1 MQERWFANKF
11 GLLNFWYYDEEEF
24 ELSNGKIIF
33 RGANGSGKS
42 VTTQSFIPL
51 LLDGNKSPE
60 RLDPF
65 GSKARKIEN
74 YLLVDEDEDERIS
87 YLYMEFVKPKSKIY
101 ITIGIGFRAKRGK
114 KLESWYFILKDGRR
128 INVDFKL
135 YKNTGEK
142 LALTAK
148 QFQNILGEGNV
159 YTESQKEYMQK
170 VNEHLY
176 GYSDLDNYKDLLKL
190 LIQLRSPK
198 LSKDFK
204 PTVIY
209 EILQESL
216 STLTEDDLRTI
227 SEAMDNMDSLNMK
240 LKELNLSIDAA
251 IKIRIAFD
259 KYNKNIIA
267 EKTKSYFSKDK
278 TVKNLYNQIEKI
290 KSENTKN
297 INELS
302 EKKIELSLL
311 ENTYEKALS
320 EQKSLIGNKGFN
332 LENERIKCVRA
343 LEELKLEL
351 QDKEN
356 KRENKEDLIREKKT
370 QINNF
375 ELKIAQYEREYKD
388 LLEDEDYYKNE
399 SYFQDE
405 IELTKLLS
413 SEDENSI
420 DGYLNSINEYDAL
433 VNNAYKLI
441 IQYDNVYKEL
451 SEIEE
456 KKHKKEQ
463 EVKFQEN
470 KFNEAIEYLTNVKS
484 EYIERINIYNEKCRL
499 LKIEEDQLIDI
510 FRTINKV
517 EEVSDCNKI
526 LEKVKRTEE
535 SLKEKLIERKL
546 VLDNELKLLNQE
558 IQKIDNEIKTLKDNK
573 EIIDEDNEIQNI
585 KEILEKENISHE
597 IFYKCINFKENID
610 EKIRIII
617 EGNLYKMGIINSIV
631 VPEKFKTKCEHLLN
645 NNYYSII
652 YSGISFEENNISS
665 YLEVE
670 DTKFCKDYSEEILN
684 VLKGI
689 ALDET
694 NLNNTYISLNNKYG
708 IGVINGGSSEKY
720 NLKYIGLESREKY
733 RQEQILKLEE
743 SKHIIE
749 RNALEVNTLID
760 SVNNEISILKD
771 ETTNFPSLSD
781 IESSLNM
788 ISEQEKLLKNEK
800 ERLHELEEKAAE
812 LKDIYDKL
820 KIDVFKATEYIK
832 IPRNKDDYDR
842 AAAAIRD
849 YRNTII
855 NINKCLEKIR
865 YRKKEILSIKD
876 EIEYINND
884 LDDLLGE
891 ILNLKDKIS
900 KSEIE
905 INSIDE
911 VIKTL
916 NLGELKKKYEEVTSI
931 VDTYPKKIDVLNKIV
946 IKLEERIETAEKE
959 ILKQNNALEREN
971 KILNI
976 YKNLLIDEINLS
988 YIKEVKELNEEDKF
1002 EYVVNNF
1009 SSYDIASNADAFDLL
1024 FKSFNQYSGM
1034 LSHYNIRQETIFNNY
1049 ANTEDEEMNSV
1060 LSRASRIDIKLRLNK
1075 KQINIYSLTEY
1086 LIAAVE
1092 EQKML
1097 ITEKERE
1104 VFEDTLINTLSTKI
1118 NAKIHKANAWVKQ
1131 ITELMGAMDTS
1142 NGLKLSLR
1150 WIPKKASNEE
1160 ELDIKN
1166 LTEILSRPHFISD
1179 DEREKVSS
1187 HFKEKLKKQRRLSQ
1201 ETDST
1206 KSYQAIIK
1214 EVLDYR
1220 EWFQFTLY
1228 FEKPLE
1234 KKKELT
1240 DDEFFKLSGGEKAMA
1255 MYVPLFAAVNARYNS
1270 ADKSDCPKIIALDE
1284 AFAGVDEENI
1294 GTMFNLIE
1302 GLNLDYVLNSQVLW
1316 GTYESVK
1323 DLAIYELIRNGED
1336 VVLPIKYHWNGKVK
1350 TMEVIE

>member
-1 MQERWFANKF
+1 MQERWVANKF

-24 ELSNGKIIF
+24 QLSNGKIIF

-74 YLLVDEDEDERIS
+74 YLLVDDDEDERIS

-101 ITIGIGFRAKRGK
+101 ITIGIGFKAKRGK
-114 KLESWYFILKDGRR
+114 KLESWHFILKDGRR

-135 YKNTGEK
+135 YKNTGQK

-159 YTESQKEYMQK
+159 YTESPKEYAQK

-216 STLTEDDLRTI
+216 STLSEDDLRII

-240 LKELNLSIDAA
+240 LKDLNLSIDAA
-251 IKIRIAFD
+251 SKIKVAFD

-267 EKTKSYFSKDK
+267 EKTKSYCSKNK
-278 TVKNLYNQIEKI
+278 TVKNLYNQIEKL
-290 KSENTKN
+290 KSEK
-297 INELS
+297 INNADELS
-302 EKKIELSLL
+302 EKKYKLSKL

-320 EQKSLIGNKGFN
+320 EQKSLMGSKGFN
-332 LENERIKCVRA
+332 LESEKNKSLRELA
-343 LEELKLEL
+343 ELKSQLR
-351 QDKEN
+351 DKEN
-356 KRENKEDLIREKKT
+356 KRENKEDDVRKKKT
-370 QINNF
+370 GIDKLDL
-375 ELKIAQYEREYKD
+375 EITHYEHEYKD
-388 LLEDEDYYKNE
+388 LLEDEEYYKNE
-399 SYFQDE
+399 SYFQGK
-405 IELTKLLS
+405 IELTKLVT
-413 SEDENSI
+413 SEERNLI
-420 DGYLNSINEYDAL
+420 YEYLNSINEYDAL
-433 VNNAYKLI
+433 VNDAYKLI
-441 IQYDNVYKEL
+441 IRYDNSYKEL
-451 SEIEE
+451 SGTEE

-484 EYIERINIYNEKCRL
+484 EYIEKINIYNEKCRI
-499 LKIEEDQLIDI
+499 LKIEEDKLIEI
-510 FRTINKV
+510 FKDINKV
-517 EEVSDCNKI
+517 EEISDCNNV
-526 LEKVKRTEE
+526 LEKVKRIEE
-535 SLKEKLIERKL
+535 SIREKLIEGKL
-546 VLDNELKLLNQE
+546 VLENKLNILNQE
-558 IQKIDNEIKTLKDNK
+558 IQNIENDIKALKGNK
-573 EIIDEDNEIQNI
+573 EIIEEDIEIQNV
-585 KEILEKENISHE
+585 KEILEKENIPHE
-597 IFYKCINFKENID
+597 SFYKCINFKENID

-617 EGNLYKMGIINSIV
+617 ESNLYKMGIINSII
-631 VPEKFKTKCEHLLN
+631 VPKEFKTKCEQLLSN
-645 NNYYSII
+645 TFYSII
-652 YSGISFEENNISS
+652 YSDISLEKCNISS

-670 DTKFCKDYSEEILN
+670 DTKFGKDYHEEISN
-684 VLKGI
+684 ILKGI

-694 NLNNTYISLNNKYG
+694 SLNNTYISLNNKYG
-708 IGVINGGSSEKY
+708 IGIINGGSSKKY
-720 NLKYIGLESREKY
+720 TLRYIGLESREKY

-743 SKHIIE
+743 IKEITEKNAVEVKVLIE
-749 RNALEVNTLID
+749 
-760 SVNNEISILKD
+760 SVDEELSILKD
-771 ETTNFPSLSD
+771 ETTNFPSLTD

-788 ISEQEKLLKNEK
+788 ISEQEKLLNNEK
-800 ERLHELEEKAAE
+800 ERLHELEEKVAE
-812 LKDIYDKL
+812 LKNIYDKL

-842 AAAAIRD
+842 AANAIRD

-865 YRKKEILSIKD
+865 YMKKEILSIKA
-876 EIEYINND
+876 EIEYINQD
-884 LDDLLGE
+884 LEYVFGE
-891 ILNLKDKIS
+891 ILNLKDRIS
-900 KSEIE
+900 KIEIE

-916 NLGELKKKYEEVTSI
+916 NLGELKKKYEEVTNI
-931 VDTYPKKIDVLNKIV
+931 IDTYPKKIDELKTIKIT
-946 IKLEERIETAEKE
+946 LEQRIEALEKE
-959 ILKQNNALEREN
+959 ILRQNNIYENEN

-976 YKNLLIDEINLS
+976 YKNLLVDEINLS
-988 YIKEVKELNEEDKF
+988 YIKEVRELTDEEKF
-1002 EYVVNNF
+1002 EYVVNKFN
-1009 SSYDIASNADAFDLL
+1009 SYDISSNADAFDQL

-1034 LSHYNIRQETIFNNY
+1034 LSSYNIRQESIFNNY
-1049 ANTEDEEMNSV
+1049 ETSEDEEINYI
-1060 LSRASRIDIKLRLNK
+1060 LSKASRIDIKLRLNK
-1075 KQINIYSLTEY
+1075 KQINIYSLTDY

-1092 EQKML
+1092 EQKIL
-1097 ITEKERE
+1097 ITDKERE

-1118 NAKIHKANAWVKQ
+1118 NAKIHKANAWVKE
-1131 ITELMGAMDTS
+1131 ITELMGNMDTS
-1142 NGLKLSLR
+1142 NGLKLSLK
-1150 WIPKKASNEE
+1150 WIPKKSSNEE

-1166 LTEILSRPHFISD
+1166 LSEILSRPHFISD
-1179 DEREKVSS
+1179 DEREKVSN
-1187 HFKEKLKKQRRLSQ
+1187 HFKEKLKKQKRLSS

-1270 ADKSDCPKIIALDE
+1270 ADKSDCPRIIALDE

-1336 VVLPIKYHWNGKVK
+1336 VVFHIKYHWNGKVK
-1350 TMEVIE
+1350 TMETIQ

>member
-1 MQERWFANKF
+1 MQERWVANKF

-24 ELSNGKIIF
+24 QLSNGKIIF

-74 YLLVDEDEDERIS
+74 YLLVDEEEEERIS
-87 YLYMEFVKPKSKIY
+87 YLYMEFVKPKSSIY
-101 ITIGIGFRAKRGK
+101 ITIGIGFKAKRGK

-128 INVDFKL
+128 INVDLKL

-251 IKIRIAFD
+251 NKIKTAFD

-267 EKTKSYFSKDK
+267 DKAKSYCSKDK
-278 TVKNLYNQIEKI
+278 TVKNLYNQIEKL
-290 KSENTKN
+290 KSEKIKN
-297 INELS
+297 SDELS
-302 EKKIELSLL
+302 EKKVKLKSLK
-311 ENTYEKALS
+311 NTYEKALS
-320 EQKSLIGNKGFN
+320 EQKSLMGSKGFN
-332 LENERIKCVRA
+332 LENERTKSVRA
-343 LEELKLEL
+343 LEELKSDLK
-351 QDKEN
+351 DKEN
-356 KRENKEDLIREKKT
+356 KLENKEDDVRKKKVQMDNLDLEIT
-370 QINNF
+370 SC
-375 ELKIAQYEREYKD
+375 EREYKD
-388 LLEDEDYYKNE
+388 LLDDEEYYKGE
-399 SYFQDE
+399 SYFQSEMEIFKLSTSEEENLIDE
-405 IELTKLLS
+405 
-413 SEDENSI
+413 
-420 DGYLNSINEYDAL
+420 YLNSINEYDSL
-433 VNNAYKLI
+433 VNDAYKLI
-441 IQYDNVYKEL
+441 IQYDNAYKEL

-456 KKHKKEQ
+456 KKHKKKQ

-470 KFNEAIEYLTNVKS
+470 KFNEAVEYLTNVKS
-484 EYIERINIYNEKCRL
+484 EYIEKISIYNEKCRI
-499 LKIEEDQLIDI
+499 LKIEEEQLIEV
-510 FRTINKV
+510 FKLVNKI
-517 EEVSDCNKI
+517 EEPGDCNDI
-526 LEKVKRTEE
+526 LEKVRIVEADI
-535 SLKEKLIERKL
+535 KEKSMKKNLILANKL
-546 VLDNELKLLNQE
+546 NLLNDEMQNIE
-558 IQKIDNEIKTLKDNK
+558 NEIKALKDNE
-573 EIIDEDNEIQNI
+573 EIISEDGELQIV
-585 KEILEKENISHE
+585 KEILEKENVPYES
-597 IFYKCINFKENID
+597 FYKCINFKENIAD
-610 EKIRIII
+610 EIRIII
-617 EGNLYKMGIINSIV
+617 EGNLYKMGIINSLIV
-631 VPEKFKTKCEHLLN
+631 PKEFKTKCENILN
-645 NNYYSII
+645 GNSYSII
-652 YSGISFEENNISS
+652 YSDISFEESNISS
-665 YLEVE
+665 YFEVE
-670 DTKFCKDYSEEILN
+670 DTNFCKDYFDDILN
-684 VLKGI
+684 ILNGI

-694 NLNNTYISLNNKYG
+694 NLNNTYINLNNKYG
-708 IGVINGGSSEKY
+708 IGIIKGGSSEKY
-720 NLKYIGLESREKY
+720 RLKYIGVESREKY
-733 RQEQILKLEE
+733 RKEQILKLEE
-743 SKHIIE
+743 SKQITE
-749 RNALEVNTLID
+749 SKVLEVKGLIQ
-760 SVNNEISILKD
+760 SVNEELSILKA
-771 ETTNFPSLSD
+771 EAMNFPNLMD
-781 IESSLNM
+781 IKSSLNM
-788 ISEQEKLLKNEK
+788 ISEQDKLLNNEK

-812 LKDIYDKL
+812 FKGIYDKL

-832 IPRNKDDYDR
+832 IPRNKDDYDI
-842 AAAAIRD
+842 AATAIRN
-849 YRNTII
+849 YRDTII

-876 EIEYINND
+876 GIEYINQD
-884 LDDLLGE
+884 LENIFGE

-900 KSEIE
+900 KIEIE

-916 NLGELKKKYEEVTSI
+916 NLGELKKKYEEVTNI
-931 VDTYPKKIDVLNKIV
+931 VDTYPQKIDELNRIV
-946 IKLEERIETAEKE
+946 IKLEGRIETLEKE
-959 ILKQNNALEREN
+959 ITNKNSAFETEN
-971 KILNI
+971 KILNV
-976 YKNLLIDEINLS
+976 YKSLLIDEINLS
-988 YIKEVKELNEEDKF
+988 YIKEVRELDQEEKF
-1002 EYVVNNF
+1002 EYVVSNF
-1009 SSYDIASNADAFDLL
+1009 SSYDISSNSDAFDIL

-1034 LSHYNIRQETIFNNY
+1034 LSYYNIRQETIFNNY
-1049 ANTEDEEMNSV
+1049 ANTEDEEINSI

-1075 KQINIYSLTEY
+1075 KQINIYSLTDY

-1187 HFKEKLKKQRRLSQ
+1187 HFKEKLKKQRRLSL

-1270 ADKSDCPKIIALDE
+1270 ADKGDCPRIIALDE

-1350 TMEVIE
+1350 TMEVIQ